1 MGWKKRNIKFED
13 ENLSLSIEE
22 IRAYNTIAVRFH
34 QFDENKIIWNT
45 DTISF
50 IPKFKPPILVNMLLE
65 RGYIGTDKDMPI
77 SDKPIFINKDN
88 YKVIENIICRN
99 VVYSMPVIYVTKLWG
114 NYPLRVQD
122 LA

>member
-45 DTISF
+45 DIVVNFSTHIFSIKLDRETTADTISF

-77 SDKPIFINKDN
+77 SDKPIFINKD
-88 YKVIENIICRN
+88 
-99 VVYSMPVIYVTKLWG
+99 KLFFT
-114 NYPLRVQD
+114 R
-122 LA
+122 A